1 MSEISLLIF
10 SFCLQAAIGT
20 MIFITIGKHLYK
32 GKMFKKAALATAG
45 LSVVGVLA
53 SLSHLGQPLSFLNS
67 LSNLGSSWLSA
78 EALLSGLF
86 MGIAVLYAFVLYYK
100 PDNQS
105 LDSALRWAGSV
116 VGLIAVFSMAKVYT
130 TTVVPVWQG
139 MNTFVD
145 FYATTIAIGALIFIA
160 TSLKELGSIDKKA
173 YGFVVLAAVAIQA
186 AVAIPHAIGLGQEGM
201 AAQASAAILSGMSF
215 AIGLK
220 WFLILGG
227 AGILMWP
234 ATQNTGASEVNS
246 TAVIIYAACAFLVV
260 GQFIGRY
267 VFYAAMIVTNVGLS

>member
-1 MSEISLLIF
+1 MGETSLLIF

-32 GKMFKKAALATAG
+32 GKAFKKAALVTAG
-45 LSVVGVLA
+45 LSVVGILA

-78 EALLSGLF
+78 EALLSGFF
-86 MGIAVLYAFVLYYK
+86 MGIAVLYALVLYFK

-105 LDSALRWAGSV
+105 LDSALRWAGCV

-145 FYATTIAIGALIFIA
+145 FYATTIAIGVLIFIA
-160 TSLKELGSIDKKA
+160 ASLKELGSIDKKV

-201 AAQASAAILSGMSF
+201 AAQASAAILNGMSV

-220 WFLILGG
+220 WLLILGG
-227 AGILMWP
+227 AGVLMWP
-234 ATQNTGASEVNS
+234 TTQNNEATG
-246 TAVIIYAACAFLVV
+246 TTTGIIYAACAALVV

>member
-1 MSEISLLIF
+1 MGETSLLIF

-32 GKMFKKAALATAG
+32 DKKFKKAALVTAG
-45 LSVVGVLA
+45 LSVIGILA

-67 LSNLGSSWLSA
+67 LSNLGSSWLSN
-78 EALLSGLF
+78 EALMSGIF
-86 MGIAVLYAFVLYYK
+86 MGIAVLYALILYFK
-100 PDNQS
+100 PDNHS
-105 LDSALRWAGSV
+105 LDSALRWAGSAF
-116 VGLIAVFSMAKVYT
+116 GLIAVFSMGKVYT

-145 FYATTIAIGALIFIA
+145 FFATTIAIGALIFIA
-160 TSLKELGSIDKKA
+160 TSLKELGNIDKKI
-173 YGFVVLAAVAIQA
+173 YGFIVLAAVAIQA
-186 AVAIPHAIGLGQEGM
+186 AVAIPHALSLAQEGM
-201 AAQASAAILSGMSF
+201 AAQASAAILNGMSV

-220 WFLILGG
+220 WLLILGG

-234 ATQNTGASEVNS
+234 ATQNTEASEATITS
-246 TAVIIYAACAFLVV
+246 GIIYAACASLVI

-267 VFYAAMIVTNVGLS
+267 VFYAAMIAINVGLS